1 MGVGTADPKPKRLE
15 HQRAR
20 PSYNLETSPTQQRNS
35 VPAPVTLNWRNSGE
49 PSEKIM
55 NKTIK
60 KGGESGSLEK
70 ASDMKIPLLCN
81 EQSKTTNTCKG
92 ARIAPSRLPLTQ

>member
-15 HQRAR
+15 LRRAR
-20 PSYNLETSPTQQRNS
+20 PSYNLEASPTHQKNS

-49 PSEKIM
+49 PSKKIM

-70 ASDMKIPLLCN
+70 ASDMKIPCAMSKVKLLTHA
-81 EQSKTTNTCKG
+81 KVH
-92 ARIAPSRLPLTQ
+92 ALPLQDYR